1 MDKGQNTVPVLVW
14 RGSRLIK
21 SFESDPS
28 VVLLEALRKA
38 GLEVPSNCQSGTCGT
53 CMMTLKN
60 GAVTHPDPLP
70 AGIDENWIEE
80 GAFLACVAKPE
91 SPIEIDLRPPI

>member
-1 MDKGQNTVPVLVW
+1 
-14 RGSRLIK
+14 
-21 SFESDPS
+21 
-28 VVLLEALRKA
+28 
-38 GLEVPSNCQSGTCGT
+38 
-53 CMMTLKN
+53 MMTLKN